1 MRESKSISS
10 IAQLVE
16 RWLLIHKVMGSNP
29 AWGRNSFIDSS
40 YSWQP
45 RRPKESNK
53 IMFRVRRSYKKVFAW
68 GWIRTHDLLDEKST
82 LYQLSYWANMQI
94 KVYVF
99 KDIRFI
105 SDLCSITCLFLIA
118 LVAAGLKGHC
128 PLVICYIELSTRS
141 EILFILYSELSGYYL
156 TLNDVKKQVFLP
168 QIQWIQYFIWLK

>member
-1 MRESKSISS
+1 MEPFGSQIDMVTLVIEVTEFNFDFRNDLRGHRQPQRSQESNKIKIRESRSISS

-16 RWLLIHKVMGSNP
+16 CWLLIHKVMGSNP

-45 RRPKESNK
+45 RRPKESNN
-53 IMFRVRRSYKKVFAW
+53 IRFRVRRNNIKAFAW

-105 SDLCSITCLFLIA
+105 SDLCSTKCPSFIA
-118 LVAAGLKGHC
+118 LVAAGL
-128 PLVICYIELSTRS
+128 
-141 EILFILYSELSGYYL
+141 
-156 TLNDVKKQVFLP
+156 
-168 QIQWIQYFIWLK
+168 